1 MWKFSKKKTVGL
13 HLAQRISFAM
23 QRKVECF
30 NIINKSKERVNN
42 TPKWQQRLYVLTT
55 LKHWNN
61 TGTTLEQHWGPLAAA
76 AGCHCQGVP
85 FNRQE
90 ASVPPTNAGQVLKE
104 YSKSQGVDTNVF
116 EKQTSTF

>member
-1 MWKFSKKKTVGL
+1 MLQYHQWSKVKGQQYT
-13 HLAQRISFAM
+13 
-23 QRKVECF
+23 KVTKEVVCSQ
-30 NIINKSKERVNN
+30 NIGWE
-42 TPKWQQRLYVLTT
+42 
-55 LKHWNN
+55 
-61 TGTTLEQHWGPLAAA
+61 PLAAA

-116 EKQTSTF
+116 EKQTSKF

>member
-1 MWKFSKKKTVGL
+1 M
-13 HLAQRISFAM
+13 
-23 QRKVECF
+23 
-30 NIINKSKERVNN
+30 
-42 TPKWQQRLYVLTT
+42 YVLTT
-55 LKHWNN
+55 LEQHWNN
-61 TGTTLEQHWGPLAAA
+61 IGTTLEQHWNNIGTTLEQHWGPLVAA

-116 EKQTSTF
+116 EKQTSKF